1 METKVGVQMEI
12 KTPYGLILKKISGSL
27 EGVKI
32 LEETLE
38 VFMPEEYQDQ
48 VQITMPISGIIFL
61 VVGKLIMKKTSAL
74 DAQILTAN
82 GLSGQLAAKRVDQGN
97 RKDLFKFLQ
106 NKGVSNAQAQE
117 LKIATWKI
125 AHVQVNLFQK
135 LSFLNQLT
143 HNVTTDCSLIPDF
156 SAKKIQVQDML
167 CTKIVLNAK
176 TKTKNQFLYTT
187 CSEHVFFLY

>member
-1 METKVGVQMEI
+1 MEI
-12 KTPYGLILKKISGSL
+12 KTPYGLILKKNSGSL

-48 VQITMPISGIIFL
+48 VQIMMPIYGIIFL

-106 NKGVSNAQAQE
+106 NKEVSNAQAQE

-125 AHVQVNLFQK
+125 AHVRHTSFRIFNLEMRGSLDYIYWLFGFWYEVSK
-135 LSFLNQLT
+135 VSCHVCLFLSSTPTCQSSGVF
-143 HNVTTDCSLIPDF
+143 
-156 SAKKIQVQDML
+156 
-167 CTKIVLNAK
+167 
-176 TKTKNQFLYTT
+176 KN
-187 CSEHVFFLY
+187 

>member
-1 METKVGVQMEI
+1 MEI

-106 NKGVSNAQAQE
+106 NKEVSNAQAQE

-125 AHVQVNLFQK
+125 AHVRHTSFRIFNLEMRGSLVHYIYWSFGFWYEVSCHVCLF
-135 LSFLNQLT
+135 LSSTPTCQSSGVF
-143 HNVTTDCSLIPDF
+143 
-156 SAKKIQVQDML
+156 
-167 CTKIVLNAK
+167 
-176 TKTKNQFLYTT
+176 KN
-187 CSEHVFFLY
+187 

>member
-1 METKVGVQMEI
+1 M
-12 KTPYGLILKKISGSL
+12 
-27 EGVKI
+27 KI

-48 VQITMPISGIIFL
+48 VQIMMPIFGIIIL

-106 NKGVSNAQAQE
+106 NKEVNNAQAQE
-117 LKIATWKI
+117 LNIATWEI

-135 LSFLNQLT
+135 HSFLNQLT
-143 HNVTTDCSLIPDF
+143 HNMTTDCSLNYKF
-156 SAKKIQVQDML
+156 STRKIQVQNML
-167 CTKIVLNAK
+167 CTKIVFVLTFRTIYVHNR
-176 TKTKNQFLYTT
+176 F
-187 CSEHVFFLY
+187 